1 MSDEG
6 NTPAEDAGNIKD
18 LLNRMKAALRAANVA
33 EGKLHDA
40 MRDAWLR
47 HGHLL
52 VDPGEVQ
59 PLAGEPKLPPGG
71 GGGN

>member
-1 MSDEG
+1 MADE
-6 NTPAEDAGNIKD
+6 TPLDALRNIKRKLMNLHHAID
-18 LLNRMKAALRAANVA
+18 
-33 EGKLHDA
+33 ELHDA
-40 MRDAWLR
+40 LRDGLVR

-71 GGGN
+71 GGGS

>member
-1 MSDEG
+1 MADE
-6 NTPAEDAGNIKD
+6 TPLESAAAIKQA
-18 LLNRMKAALRAANVA
+18 LLRAEAA
-33 EGKLHDA
+33 QKRLHEV
-40 MRDAWLR
+40 MREAWLK